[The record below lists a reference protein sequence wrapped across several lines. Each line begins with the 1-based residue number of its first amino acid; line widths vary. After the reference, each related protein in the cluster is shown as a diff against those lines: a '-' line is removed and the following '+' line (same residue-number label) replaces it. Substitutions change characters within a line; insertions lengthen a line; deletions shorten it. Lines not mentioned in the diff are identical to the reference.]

1 MNHRRMIRYR
11 RHRGYGASALSFVT
25 ACWNGLWKETLFS
38 VSSVS
43 SVVSL
48 LLCLFFLSSCHYAR
62 PNLSSEEMPQKTKDS
77 LNYLYERHYTWNT
90 NLELT
95 ADSILLECLPIKDT
109 YINLYRG
116 DRVVVAEFAVHPA
129 DSVDSVWVKLAHTQD
144 EQGWI
149 REVELKRSVR
159 FWNGY
164 FCPYG

>member
-62 PNLSSEEMPQKTKDS
+62 PNLSSEEMPQPLSRMCRSS
-77 LNYLYERHYTWNT
+77 LLSPAARKEK
-90 NLELT
+90 
-95 ADSILLECLPIKDT
+95 AILGT
-109 YINLYRG
+109 S
-116 DRVVVAEFAVHPA
+116 PA
-129 DSVDSVWVKLAHTQD
+129 FL
-144 EQGWI
+144 
-149 REVELKRSVR
+149 
-159 FWNGY
+159 
-164 FCPYG
+164 

>member
-77 LNYLYERHYTWNT
+77 LNYLYDIKKSTVIQRYTV
-90 NLELT
+90 LF
-95 ADSILLECLPIKDT
+95 SIICLLIILFLPKE
-109 YINLYRG
+109 YLLP
-116 DRVVVAEFAVHPA
+116 E
-129 DSVDSVWVKLAHTQD
+129 
-144 EQGWI
+144 
-149 REVELKRSVR
+149 
-159 FWNGY
+159 
-164 FCPYG
+164 

>member
-77 LNYLYERHYTWNT
+77 LNYLYLST
-90 NLELT
+90 
-95 ADSILLECLPIKDT
+95 C
-109 YINLYRG
+109 
-116 DRVVVAEFAVHPA
+116 
-129 DSVDSVWVKLAHTQD
+129 
-144 EQGWI
+144 
-149 REVELKRSVR
+149 
-159 FWNGY
+159 
-164 FCPYG
+164 